1 MRDLLAEV
9 NALRRALWL
18 LHGHV
23 GLYHK
28 RGGFGDDGEMQCG
41 HCAALYGFGDYKRG
55 DVDLLIDA
63 ATKSLQKY
71 VNSGGSF

>member
-9 NALRRALWL
+9 VKLRRALWL

-23 GLYHK
+23 GLY
-28 RGGFGDDGEMQCG
+28 GDDGEMQCD